1 MVLRKKKSNMHINHG
16 SISLS
21 ERVSLH
27 KSDFGFLK
35 QCISNLKNDGW
46 MTFLFEMVTFQGT
59 CVFFLGGG
67 TFEGMN
73 SFNGFGASLTW
84 KQHLMISEIISG
96 EPMGSMYGIFTYI

>member
-1 MVLRKKKSNMHINHG
+1 MRGFPSTNLILV
-16 SISLS
+16 SI
-21 ERVSLH
+21 
-27 KSDFGFLK
+27 K
-35 QCISNLKNDGW
+35 QCISKLKNDGW